1 MTDPPVSAGRTVLI
15 TGASGFLGSEFC
27 RHWTTA
33 GWKLRALARETSGQP
48 SAGIESVR
56 VRDAFDPGEL
66 ASAMTGATTV
76 LHLAA
81 MVHVARASGMQ
92 RLDEF
97 RRANVEWTRALL
109 EVSGRV
115 GVSEFIFVSSVKAVG
130 ETNTSPWNESTPP
143 QPQDAYGLSKL
154 EGEQVVLGAGGKGRL
169 KTAVLR
175 IPLAYGPGAKGNMLQ
190 LFRAVQSGFPLPL
203 GAIHN
208 QRSLVYSGNLVA
220 AVEAL
225 LACPG
230 CWGETYFVSDG
241 SDLSTPDLIRTIARA
256 LGRPT
261 HLFSLPP
268 IFLRMLGRGGDL
280 AGGLIPPVFSSGAVS
295 RLVDSLA
302 VNISKISKATG
313 YLPPFTPDQGFQVT
327 AQWYQSRSHR

>member
-1 MTDPPVSAGRTVLI
+1 MTDPSVSAGRTVLI

-27 RHWTTA
+27 RHWKTA
-33 GWKLRALARETSGQP
+33 GWKLRALTRETSGQP
-48 SAGIESVR
+48 PAGVESVR
-56 VRDAFDPGEL
+56 VRDPFDPAEL
-66 ASAMTGATTV
+66 ASALTGATTV

-109 EVSGRV
+109 EASSRV

-130 ETNTSPWNESTPP
+130 ESNTSPWDESTSP

-154 EGEQVVLGAGGKGRL
+154 EGERIVIAAGGKGKL

-175 IPLAYGPGAKGNMLQ
+175 IPLAYGRGAKGNMLQ

-225 LACPG
+225 LACPS
-230 CWGETYFVSDG
+230 CWRETYFVSDG

-256 LGRPT
+256 LGRPAR
-261 HLFSLPP
+261 LVSVPP
-268 IFLRMLGRGGDL
+268 ALLRMLGRAGDL
-280 AGGLIPPVFSSGAVS
+280 ASGLIPPVLSSGAVS
-295 RLVDSLA
+295 RLADSLS
-302 VNISKISKATG
+302 VNISKISTATG
-313 YLPPFTPDQGFQVT
+313 YRPPFTPDQGFQVT
-327 AQWYQSRSHR
+327 AQWYQSRSPR

>member
-1 MTDPPVSAGRTVLI
+1 MTNSSVSAGRTVLI

-27 RHWTTA
+27 RHWVA
-33 GWKLRALARETSGQP
+33 EGWKVRALTRETSGVP
-48 SAGIESVR
+48 PAGVESVR
-56 VRDAFDPGEL
+56 VRNASDPADL
-66 ASAMTGATTV
+66 ARAMAGTTTV

-81 MVHVARASGMQ
+81 MVHVAGASGME

-109 EVSGRV
+109 EASGRA
-115 GVSEFIFVSSVKAVG
+115 GASEFIFVSSVKAVG
-130 ETNTSPWNESTPP
+130 ESSASPWDESTPP
-143 QPQDAYGLSKL
+143 KPQDAYGLSKL
-154 EGEQVVLGAGGKGRL
+154 EGEQTVLAAGKEGL
-169 KTAVLR
+169 KSVVLR

-190 LFRAVQSGFPLPL
+190 LFRAVQSGLPLPL

-256 LGRPT
+256 LGRPAR
-261 HLFSLPP
+261 LLPVP
-268 IFLRMLGRGGDL
+268 PTLLRVLGRGADL
-280 AGGLIPPVFSSGAVS
+280 ARGVIPPVLSSAAIS

-302 VNISKISKATG
+302 VKIDKISDAAG
-313 YLPPFTPDQGFQVT
+313 YRPSFTPDQGFQVT
-327 AQWYQSRSHR
+327 AQWYQSRSPR

>member
-1 MTDPPVSAGRTVLI
+1 MTDPSVSAGRTVLI
-15 TGASGFLGSEFC
+15 TGASGFLGTEFC

-48 SAGIESVR
+48 PAGVQSVR
-56 VRDAFDPGEL
+56 VRDAFDPAEL
-66 ASAMTGATTV
+66 AGALTGATTV

-81 MVHVARASGMQ
+81 MVHVARASGME

-97 RRANVEWTRALL
+97 RRSNVEWTRALL
-109 EVSGRV
+109 EASSRAGI
-115 GVSEFIFVSSVKAVG
+115 SEFIFVSSVKAVG
-130 ETNTSPWNESTPP
+130 ESNTFPWDESTPS

-154 EGEQVVLGAGGKGRL
+154 EGERVVLAAGGKGKL

-175 IPLAYGPGAKGNMLQ
+175 IPLAYGPGARGNMLQ
-190 LFRAVQSGFPLPL
+190 LLRAVQNGFPLPL

-208 QRSLVYSGNLVA
+208 QRSLLYSGNLVA

-225 LACPG
+225 LACSS

-256 LGRPT
+256 LGRPAR
-261 HLFSLPP
+261 LVSVPPSL
-268 IFLRMLGRGGDL
+268 LRLLGR
-280 AGGLIPPVFSSGAVS
+280 AGGLIPPVLSSGAVS

-313 YLPPFTPDQGFQVT
+313 YRPPFTPDQGFQVT
-327 AQWYQSRSHR
+327 AQWYQSRSPR

>member
-1 MTDPPVSAGRTVLI
+1 MTDSSVSAGRSVLI

-27 RHWTTA
+27 RHWMKT
-33 GWKLRALARETSGQP
+33 GWKLRALTRETSGQP
-48 SAGIESVR
+48 PAGVESVR
-56 VRDAFDPGEL
+56 MRNAFDSTEL
-66 ASAMTGATTV
+66 AAAMTGTTTV

-81 MVHVARASGMQ
+81 MVHVAGASGME

-109 EVSGRV
+109 EAGSKA

-130 ETNTSPWNESTPP
+130 ESNTSPWDESTPA

-154 EGEQVVLGAGGKGRL
+154 EGEKAVLAAGAKGRF

-175 IPLAYGPGAKGNMLQ
+175 IPLAYGSGAKGNMLQ
-190 LFRAVQSGFPLPL
+190 MFRAVQSGLPLPL

-208 QRSLVYSGNLVA
+208 QRSLIYSGNLVA

-256 LGRPT
+256 LSRPAR
-261 HLFSLPP
+261 LVPIPP
-268 IFLRMLGRGGDL
+268 ILLRMLGRTADL
-280 AGGLIPPVFSSGAVS
+280 ARGVIPPVLSSGAVS

-302 VNISKISKATG
+302 VNITKISKATG
-313 YLPPFTPDQGFQVT
+313 YRPPFTPEQGFQVA
-327 AQWYQSRSHR
+327 AQWYQSRSPR